1 MGRRRINT
9 LRSCRR
15 TYRQRPKEGV
25 KNVPE
30 NSRPILCTPSRV
42 VKADAPSS
50 AQSDSDTDE
59 PANDNWDFWD
69 EIE

>member
-30 NSRPILCTPSRV
+30 NSRPILRTPSRV
-42 VKADAPSS
+42 VKTDAPSS
-50 AQSDSDTDE
+50 AQSDTEE

-69 EIE
+69 ETE